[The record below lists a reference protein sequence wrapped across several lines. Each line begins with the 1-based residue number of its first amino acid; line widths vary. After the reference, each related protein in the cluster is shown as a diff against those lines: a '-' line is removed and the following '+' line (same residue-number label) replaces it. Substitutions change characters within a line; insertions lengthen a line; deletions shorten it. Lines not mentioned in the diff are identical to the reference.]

1 MNQGGTSVKKQ
12 RAGPMWIFWMLLCI
26 AVLAVLW
33 GVFTLRSPRTLLSLY
48 PELPERD
55 MQLSAM
61 ILVSA
66 AEGEVRQADIT
77 EKQQVDTLMERMDTA
92 KVNGAGRYDGIPISS
107 VLYRVYLF
115 AVSEEGMTEYGSLA
129 IDPEGKVFAED
140 GKRYQLQ
147 GEAADD
153 LIAELAER
161 SKDAQPVNG
170 DT

>member
-1 MNQGGTSVKKQ
+1 MNKGGTAVKRQ
-12 RAGPMWIFWMLLCI
+12 RAGPGWIFWTLLCI

-33 GVFTLRSPRTLLSLY
+33 GVFTLLSPKTLLSLY

-61 ILVSA
+61 ILVST

-77 EKQQVDTLMERMDTA
+77 EEQQVDTLIERMDAA
-92 KVNGAGRYDGIPISS
+92 KVNGTGRYDGIPISS

-129 IDPEGKVFAED
+129 INPEGDVFAED

-147 GEAADD
+147 GEAADA
-153 LIAELAER
+153 LIAELSER
-161 SKDAQPVNG
+161 SKDAQPSDG
-170 DT
+170 GT

>member
-1 MNQGGTSVKKQ
+1 MNEGGTSVKKQ
-12 RAGPMWIFWMLLCI
+12 RAGPRWIFWTLLCI

-33 GVFTLRSPRTLLSLY
+33 GVFTLLSPRTLLSFY
-48 PELPERD
+48 HELPESD
-55 MQLSAM
+55 TQTSAM
-61 ILVSA
+61 ILVST

-77 EKQQVDTLMERMDTA
+77 EKQQVDTLIERMDAA

-115 AVSEEGMTEYGSLA
+115 AVSEEGVTEYGSLA
-129 IDPEGKVFAED
+129 INPEGEVFAED

-153 LIAELAER
+153 LIAELSER
-161 SKDAQPVNG
+161 SKDAQPVDG